1 MEIVVFLV
9 ILSVLVLIHEAGHF
23 VAAKMFGIRV
33 EEFGLGLPPR
43 ALKLF
48 RRGGTDF
55 TLNWL
60 PIGGFV
66 KLAGEDFSAEE
77 NPLQKDL
84 FFVKPIWQR
93 AIVLT
98 AGVVMNFVLGVVLFA
113 SVYSYIGIPTKTDRV
128 KIEEVSAGSPAE
140 VVGLKIG
147 DRITKIRIYEDMNL
161 RSQDIN
167 VENVDQ
173 FVKLVGMNKGK
184 EIDLLVVSESGGE
197 REVKVTPREN
207 PPAGQGALGVLLTS
221 VELVHYP
228 AWQMP
233 FRGAVVGLREA
244 VAWGQ
249 EIATGMWQMVSK
261 LVRGQVPQDV
271 SGPVGIYQVSAQ
283 VSKHGLIPVLQFMGV
298 LSINLAILNIMPLP
312 ALDGGRVVFLGIEKI
327 IGKKRKNKFEG
338 VVHTVGMIVLLSLM
352 ALITLRDVLKLLG
365 KIS

>member
-1 MEIVVFLV
+1 MLVFLI
-9 ILSVLVLIHEAGHF
+9 ILSVLVLIHELGHF

-33 EEFGLGLPPR
+33 EEFGLGLPPK
-43 ALKLF
+43 AMKLF
-48 RRGGTDF
+48 RKGGTDF

-66 KLAGEDFSAEE
+66 KLSGEDYSEE
-77 NPLQKDL
+77 DDPLRKDL
-84 FFVKPIWQR
+84 FFAKPIWQR

-98 AGVVMNFVLGVVLFA
+98 AGVVMNFVLGVLLFA
-113 SVYSYIGIPTKTDRV
+113 SVYSYIGIPTKTDKV
-128 KIEEVSAGSPAE
+128 KIEEISAGSPAE
-140 VVGLKIG
+140 LVGLKIG
-147 DRITKIRIYEDMNL
+147 EEIRGMG
-161 RSQDIN
+161 S
-167 VENVDQ
+167 VDE
-173 FVKLVGMNKGK
+173 FVKLMGENKGK
-184 EIDLLVVSESGGE
+184 EVVLRVVSEDGKE
-197 REVKVTPREN
+197 REVKVTPRLS
-207 PPAGQGALGVLLTS
+207 PPAGEGALGVLLTS
-221 VELVHYP
+221 VELIHYP

-233 FRGAVVGLREA
+233 FRGVVVGLKEA

-249 EIATGMWQMVSK
+249 EIASGMWLMVSK

-283 VSKHGLIPVLQFMGV
+283 VTKHGLIPVLQFMGV

-312 ALDGGRVVFLGIEKI
+312 ALDGGRVVFLGIEKL

-365 KIS
+365 KVS